1 MDDKLDRGGAAEFA
15 IRCAGFVGDQK
26 TLHDDTKD
34 KLIAE
39 GVANAIANLA
49 LVCAELNGTS
59 FEDMVADAKA
69 LFDREFD
76 AERSWVWRLMLE
88 SGGGCVDTRGDLIEV
103 YCDGDDERDQLSD
116 DLRFHK
122 VRFTVEP
129 APDEPETYI
138 VLIERGFLARVS
150 VRSDRS
156 AG

>member
-26 TLHDDTKD
+26 TLYDDTKD

-103 YCDGDDERDQLSD
+103 YCDGDDERD
-116 DLRFHK
+116 
-122 VRFTVEP
+122 
-129 APDEPETYI
+129 
-138 VLIERGFLARVS
+138 
-150 VRSDRS
+150 
-156 AG
+156 